1 MFIFQKSNSPG
12 TGDFLFDI
20 SEMSRLGK
28 ESNQAQIEF
37 AGIFRTNK
45 FQNTLTFT
53 PQLMATGGV
62 DSVSLPNE
70 RQTFH
75 THPRECNKLS
85 DCSIIPPSAD
95 DMEIFAKRGDTNVVI
110 SKYYTY
116 FIKRKETEPENIF
129 ENAKIVKQF
138 YDKCEKY
145 FDGVSKNPDIYHDI
159 FTYGSR
165 ILNYFTIYRFN
176 NEECLHPI
184 SKEHVENLHLDQT

>member
-1 MFIFQKSNSPG
+1 MFVSLKANIPG
-12 TGDFLFDI
+12 TDELILDI
-20 SEMSRLGK
+20 AELSRLGK
-28 ESNQAQIEF
+28 YSNQKQIEY
-37 AGIFRTNK
+37 AGIFRTNR
-45 FQNTLTFT
+45 FENTLTFT
-53 PQLMATGGV
+53 PQLTATGGV

-95 DMEIFAKRGDTNVVI
+95 DMEIFAKRSDTNVVI

-116 FIKRKETEPENIF
+116 FVKRKPIDDEHIYENS
-129 ENAKIVKQF
+129 KIVKEF

-145 FDGVSKNPDIYHDI
+145 FDSVSKNPDIYHDI

-165 ILNYFTIYRFN
+165 ILNYFIIYRFN
-176 NEECLHPI
+176 NEECLHRI
-184 SKEHVENLHLDQT
+184 SKEHVQKLELTN